1 LSTSLL
7 LRAADFAARRHVD
20 QYRKGE
26 LRVPYVS
33 HPLNVAR
40 LISESAGIDDTDVLA
55 AAMLHDTLED
65 TVDTREEFAALRAA
79 IALEFGEAVAVLV
92 EEVTDDKWL
101 EKCERKRLQIEH
113 APRMSVAAATIKAA
127 DKLCNVRDA
136 VQSPPSDWSLERR
149 IEYVD
154 HAERVVRSLP
164 AGVPAGLLKV
174 FNEEIDA
181 ARARMRADYLAMT
194 TGYVAAPQSCFG

>member
-1 LSTSLL
+1 MSTSLL

-40 LISESAGIDDTDVLA
+40 LVSESAGIDDTDVLA

-79 IALEFGEAVAVLV
+79 IAGLREQGETVVCVLPGHESEVDEFQCDRELTRQGQAW
-92 EEVTDDKWL
+92 T
-101 EKCERKRLQIEH
+101 
-113 APRMSVAAATIKAA
+113 
-127 DKLCNVRDA
+127 
-136 VQSPPSDWSLERR
+136 
-149 IEYVD
+149 
-154 HAERVVRSLP
+154 VRSL
-164 AGVPAGLLKV
+164 
-174 FNEEIDA
+174 
-181 ARARMRADYLAMT
+181 
-194 TGYVAAPQSCFG
+194 